1 MNSHNIKTLD
11 KMKIAV
17 IGGGPGGLYFS
28 ILTKKRMPNAEI
40 HLYEQN
46 KANDAFGFG
55 VVFSDETLSEFLSYD
70 ERSYELIRNSFAYW
84 DDIDIARDG
93 EIVRI
98 KGNGF
103 CGCSRKTL
111 LLLLQQRCKEENV
124 HLHFETRIDDLSQ
137 LSDFDIIVAGDGIGS
152 NIRQTYA
159 KEFGTEVTMMS
170 NRFIWCGSTKP
181 LDAFTYFFRNT
192 PKGAFCAHT
201 YQYEEGKS
209 TWIFECTDE
218 TYKKFGFEEQNEQ
231 DSIAKIKDIF
241 KEELDGHDLITNRS
255 WWRQFPH
262 VYNKNWNYKNIVL
275 LGDSKATA
283 HYSIGSG
290 TKLAMDSAIGLSDAI
305 VANPNDVQKAFEQ
318 YTATRRNIVDM
329 IQYAADVSLQWF
341 ENMDRH
347 MKLDFDTFSF
357 STMSR
362 SKKITIEN
370 QALRDKGY
378 ADRIIQNF
386 NKKVGSSD
394 IKTPPAFTPF
404 KIGNVELSNRIV
416 MSSMGQYKAID
427 GIAGEWDFVHYTTR
441 AIGGA
446 GLIFTGATS
455 ISPNAR
461 ISPNCYGI
469 WNDEQTMAWKKI
481 TNFIHEN
488 TETKIGIQLGH
499 SGRKGSC
506 KSTNLG
512 EQLESGGWNLI
523 SADAIAYKNGF
534 STPKAMNLEDMNEV
548 KADFETAAKNSIK
561 AGFDV
566 IELQMHNG
574 FLLASFL
581 SPLTNKR
588 SDTYGGSIEN
598 RAKYP
603 LEIVKAIIDTIGDTP
618 LIVKLS
624 VNDWHPE
631 GISER
636 DIEYVAQQLKDLGVA
651 MIDVTTGNTVVDQK
665 PLTGRMWQ
673 TPFSEWIRNTIDIP
687 VITTGRI
694 ETIDQINTILLN
706 SRADLVALGR
716 TFLTN
721 PYFVHQAKAYEQFKK
736 DDLKNTGMP
745 FPYLAALYTDYPK
758 AKKDRNEFE
767 EMKRKLKP
775 ISHQNH

>member
-1 MNSHNIKTLD
+1 
-11 KMKIAV
+11 MKITV

-28 ILTKKRMPNAEI
+28 ILTKKRMPNVEI

-84 DDIDIARDG
+84 DDLDVARDG
-93 EIVRI
+93 EVVRI

-111 LLLLQQRCKEENV
+111 LLLLQQRCKEEGV

-137 LSDFDIIVAGDGIGS
+137 FADSDIIVAADGIGS
-152 NIRQTYA
+152 NLREKFA
-159 KEFGTEVTMMS
+159 EDFGTEVTMMS
-170 NRFIWCGSTKP
+170 NRFMWCGSSKP

-192 PKGAFCAHT
+192 PHGAFCAHT

-218 TYKKFGFEEQNEQ
+218 TYKKAGFKEKDEE
-231 DSIAKIKDIF
+231 DSIAKIKEIF

-262 VYNKNWNYKNIVL
+262 VYNKKWHHKNIVL

-305 VANPNDVQKAFEQ
+305 VANQNDVQKAFEQ
-318 YTATRRNIVDM
+318 YTAHRRNIVDM
-329 IQYAADVSLQWF
+329 IQHAADVSLQWF

-357 STMSR
+357 SVMSR

-370 QALRDKGY
+370 QARRDKEY
-378 ADRIIQNF
+378 ADRVIQSF
-386 NKKVGSSD
+386 NKRIGASNP
-394 IKTPPAFTPF
+394 TMPPAFTPF
-404 KIGNVELSNRIV
+404 QVGNLKLPNRIV

-427 GIAGEWDFVHYTTR
+427 GIAGEWDFVHYASR
-441 AIGGA
+441 AVGGA
-446 GLIFTGATS
+446 GLIFTAMTA
-455 ISPNAR
+455 ISPEAR
-461 ISPNCYGI
+461 ITPNCNGI
-469 WNDEQTMAWKKI
+469 WNDYQTMAWKKI
-481 TNFIHEN
+481 TDFIHEN
-488 TETKIGIQLGH
+488 TATKIGIEIGH

-523 SADAIAYKNGF
+523 SADAIAYKDGF
-534 STPKAMNLEDMNEV
+534 PTPKAMDREDMNAV
-548 KADFETAAKNSIK
+548 KADFILAAKNSIK
-561 AGFDV
+561 AGFDL

-574 FLLASFL
+574 YILASFL

-588 SDTYGGSIEN
+588 TDDYGGSIEN

-603 LEIVKAIIDTIGDTP
+603 LEIVAALKEVMGDTP
-618 LIVKLS
+618 LIVKLG
-624 VNDWHPE
+624 VKDWHPD
-631 GISER
+631 GITEN
-636 DIEYVAQQLKDLGVA
+636 DVEYVAKHLKDLGVA
-651 MIDVTTGNTVVDQK
+651 MIDVVTGSTVVDQK
-665 PLTGRMWQ
+665 PKAGRMWQ

-687 VITTGRI
+687 VITSGRI

-706 SRADLVALGR
+706 ARADLVAMAR
-716 TFLTN
+716 PFLTN

-736 DDLKNTGMP
+736 DDLKNNGMP
-745 FPYLAALYTDYPK
+745 FPYLAGAYSAYAK

-767 EMKRKLKP
+767 AMKRKLKP
-775 ISHQNH
+775 ISHQNKSL